1 MSTHE
6 PPSTAYLILYCLII
20 YFSFFQ
26 FDIIDND
33 YEGLDRQRYLGI
45 KCVIKCVIKMNKKTL
60 TEVFL
65 KIVTS

>member
-45 KCVIKCVIKMNKKTL
+45 KCVIKMNKKTL

-65 KIVTS
+65 KIATS